1 MNVEDPC
8 YQSQKRWFA
17 VRVKSNREKIIASMV
32 QNKDVEAFLP
42 LYNSR
47 RRWSDRVVSVE
58 LPLFTGYVFCR
69 LNPDHRMPILTIPGV
84 LHFVGVGKTPMP
96 IDDSEIGA
104 IGAAL
109 RCGLWAEP
117 WPFLEVGQRVR
128 LDHGPLQGVEGFLV
142 EANKRNRVVVS
153 VTLLKR
159 SVAVEI
165 ERDWVTPLD
174 GKGRDRTI
182 RVNTSP
188 GMDLPCH
195 ISGAALG
202 GASVGTKMSFA
213 PANQRVLQAGR

>member
-96 IDDSEIGA
+96 IDDSE
-104 IGAAL
+104 
-109 RCGLWAEP
+109 
-117 WPFLEVGQRVR
+117 
-128 LDHGPLQGVEGFLV
+128 
-142 EANKRNRVVVS
+142 
-153 VTLLKR
+153 
-159 SVAVEI
+159 
-165 ERDWVTPLD
+165 
-174 GKGRDRTI
+174 
-182 RVNTSP
+182 
-188 GMDLPCH
+188 
-195 ISGAALG
+195 
-202 GASVGTKMSFA
+202 
-213 PANQRVLQAGR
+213 